1 MQLTGCASPK
11 WGRSPGFLAFFLDL
25 LPGMREPSPI
35 QIRFLL
41 AQGVRQRLPVSAGV
55 DGIQHRQRAAPS
67 KEEAEKEAEDGARE
81 NAHRSFVAILSLLLL
96 YAACLTP
103 RRTSPPANISLRV
116 PIWARPFQ
124 CGTGRTII
132 VTIHISRAV
141 DSRQNAFT
149 GVAGMS
155 REQLRAWA
163 EIGGSI
169 LLLSLCLLF
178 FFPFG

>member
-11 WGRSPGFLAFFLDL
+11 WGRSPGFLAFSLDL

-67 KEEAEKEAEDGARE
+67 KEETEKEAEDGARE

-103 RRTSPPANISLRV
+103 RRTRCP
-116 PIWARPFQ
+116 Q
-124 CGTGRTII
+124 
-132 VTIHISRAV
+132 ISRSSSQFGPARFNV
-141 DSRQNAFT
+141 ERDEQSSSRFT
-149 GVAGMS
+149 SQEPAIQGKMPS
-155 REQLRAWA
+155 L
-163 EIGGSI
+163 GS
-169 LLLSLCLLF
+169 L
-178 FFPFG
+178 G